1 MASKIRSVT
10 WVDEDGAQLWV
21 QTGWSGGRVILDTDP
36 DGPGVDTMI
45 NLNPHQVQ
53 ELIRVLGGTPRE

>member
-10 WVDEDGAQLWV
+10 WVDEDGAQLRV
-21 QTGWSGGRVILDTDP
+21 QTGSGGRVILDTDP

-53 ELIRVLGGTPRE
+53 ELIQVLGGTPRV